1 MHCGILILIYIILF
15 KVVNMNHYPVAV
27 NSCKV
32 YNDSL
37 TELIYNQMKASGVT
51 KEMLDGKKIAIKP
64 NLVIS
69 KKPEIGA
76 TTHPVFLRC
85 AISAL
90 KMFGAENA
98 EYIVAESS
106 GGPYTTA
113 TIKNHYSVCGIS
125 EECGAP
131 LNYST
136 DAQIVMYP
144 EGETCKRFN
153 VITPIAEADVI
164 LNVCKLKTH
173 SLTKISC
180 AQKNYFGVIPGIEK
194 FEMHAAYSD
203 QKDFRSMLCDL
214 SEMLRSNKTL
224 INVCDGILGME
235 GNGPTGGTPRH
246 FGVVLT
252 SLSPY
257 CLDLA
262 AEKILGFEGTAP
274 MVTLAKERGLCPD
287 SADKLTVVG
296 ESLDDL
302 VIDDVVP
309 PDSQRKTFLSQLPNI
324 MGGKLAGFFSP
335 KPYINT
341 SKCVGCGECVRSCP
355 MHTIELVEK
364 SGKKQAKINRGDCIL
379 CYCCQELCPIVA
391 VDVKQNFLIKLVH

>member
-1 MHCGILILIYIILF
+1 MKNYI
-15 KVVNMNHYPVAV
+15 VAADRC
-27 NSCKV
+27 NV
-32 YNDSL
+32 YDDNL
-37 TELIYNQMKASGVT
+37 TELLYKQMTAAGVT
-51 KEMLDGKKIAIKP
+51 REMLENKKIAIKP

-76 TTHPVFLRC
+76 TTHPVFMRC
-85 AISAL
+85 AIAAL
-90 KMFGAENA
+90 KNFGAEGM
-98 EYIVAESS
+98 ELIVAESS

-113 TIKNHYSVCGIS
+113 TIKNHYSVCGIDES
-125 EECGAP
+125 CGAP

-136 DAQIVMYP
+136 DAEIMMFPDGV
-144 EGETCKRFN
+144 TCKRFN
-153 VITPIAEADVI
+153 VISPIAKADVI
-164 LNVCKLKTH
+164 LNLCKLKTH

-214 SEMLRSNKTL
+214 SEMLRQKKTL
-224 INVCDGILGME
+224 INLCDGILGME

-262 AEKILGFEGTAP
+262 AEKIMGFDGTAP
-274 MVTLAKERGLCPD
+274 MVTLAKERGLCPE
-287 SADKLTVVG
+287 SADELTIVG
-296 ESLDDL
+296 DSLDSL
-302 VIDDVVP
+302 MVENVIP
-309 PDSQRKTFLSQLPNI
+309 PDAQRKTFLNELPNLF
-324 MGGKLAGFFSP
+324 GGKLAGFFSP
-335 KPYINT
+335 KPYINKY
-341 SKCVGCGECVRSCP
+341 KCVGCGECVRSCP

-364 SGKKQAKINRGDCIL
+364 NGKKQAKIDRSKCIL
-379 CYCCQELCPIVA
+379 CYCCQELCPVVA
-391 VDVKQNFLIKLVH
+391 IDVKQNAIIKLAH

>member
-1 MHCGILILIYIILF
+1 MENYIVAADRCKIYDD
-15 KVVNMNHYPVAV
+15 N
-27 NSCKV
+27 
-32 YNDSL
+32 L
-37 TELIYNQMKASGVT
+37 TELLFRQMTAAGVT
-51 KEMLDGKKIAIKP
+51 KEMLENKKIAVKP

-76 TTHPVFLRC
+76 TTHPVFMKC
-85 AISAL
+85 AIAAL
-90 KMFGAENA
+90 KMFGAENM
-98 EYIVAESS
+98 ELIVAESS

-113 TIKNHYSVCGIS
+113 TIKNHYSVCGIDES
-125 EECGAP
+125 CGAP

-136 DAQIVMYP
+136 DAEIMMYP
-144 EGETCKRFN
+144 DGVTCKRFN
-153 VITPIAEADVI
+153 VIKPILNADVI
-164 LNVCKLKTH
+164 LNLCKLKTH

-214 SEMLRSNKTL
+214 SEMLRNKKTL

-235 GNGPTGGTPRH
+235 GNGPTGGTPRR

-262 AEKILGFEGTAP
+262 AEKILGFEGSAP
-274 MVTLAKERGLCPD
+274 MVTLAKEKGLCPQ
-287 SADKLTVVG
+287 SADELTVVG
-296 ESLDDL
+296 ADLDDL
-302 VIDDVVP
+302 RIDDVIP
-309 PDSQRKTFLSQLPNI
+309 PDAQRKTFLNELPNLF
-324 MGGKLAGFFSP
+324 GGKLATFFSP
-335 KPYINT
+335 KPYINKT
-341 SKCVGCGECVRSCP
+341 KCVGCGECVRSCP

-364 SGKKQAKINRGDCIL
+364 NGKKQAKINRSKCIL
-379 CYCCQELCPIVA
+379 CYCCQELCPVVA
-391 VDVKQNFLIKLVH
+391 IDVKQNAIIKLAH

>member
-1 MHCGILILIYIILF
+1 MSF
-15 KVVNMNHYPVAV
+15 YPVAV
-27 NSCKV
+27 DRCKV
-32 YNDSL
+32 YDDNL
-37 TELIYNQMKASGVT
+37 TDILYSQMVSAGVT
-51 KEMLDGKKIAIKP
+51 KEMLDNKRVAIKP

-76 TTHPVFLRC
+76 TTHPVFLKC

-90 KMFGAENA
+90 KKFGAEGMTM
-98 EYIVAESS
+98 IVAESS
-106 GGPYTTA
+106 GGPYTPA
-113 TIKNHYSVCGIS
+113 TIKNHYTVCGID
-125 EECGAP
+125 EGCGAP

-136 DAQIVMYP
+136 DAEIMMFP
-144 EGETCKRFN
+144 EGVTCKRFN
-153 VITPIAEADVI
+153 VIKPIVEADVI
-164 LNVCKLKTH
+164 LNLCKLKTH

-214 SEMLRSNKTL
+214 SEMLRQNKTL
-224 INVCDGILGME
+224 INLCDGILGME

-274 MVTLAKERGLCPD
+274 MVTLAKEKGLCPE
-287 SADKLTVVG
+287 SADMLEIIG
-296 ESLDDL
+296 ESLDEL
-302 VIDDVVP
+302 VIKDVIP
-309 PDSQRKTFLSQLPNI
+309 PDAQRKTFLNELPNLF
-324 MGGKLAGFFSP
+324 GGKLAGFFSP
-335 KPYINT
+335 RPHVNNK
-341 SKCVGCGECVRSCP
+341 KCVGCGECVRSCP
-355 MHTIELVEK
+355 MHTIGLVEK
-364 SGKKQAKINRGDCIL
+364 NGKKKAKIDHSKCIL
-379 CYCCQELCPIVA
+379 CYCCQELCPVVA
-391 VDVKQNFLIKLVH
+391 IDVKQNLLIKLVH

>member
-1 MHCGILILIYIILF
+1 MKNYTVAINKYTKYDENLTNLLF
-15 KVVNMNHYPVAV
+15 
-27 NSCKV
+27 
-32 YNDSL
+32 
-37 TELIYNQMKASGVT
+37 EQMKAAGVS
-51 KEMLDGKKIAIKP
+51 KEMLDNKKIAIKP

-69 KKPEIGA
+69 KKPEAAA
-76 TTHPVFLRC
+76 TTHPVFLKS

-90 KMFGAENA
+90 KMFGAENTTL
-98 EYIVAESS
+98 IVAESA

-113 TIKNHYSVCGIS
+113 TIKNHYSVCGIDES
-125 EECGAP
+125 CGAP

-136 DAQIVMYP
+136 DAQIVMFP

-153 VITPIAEADVI
+153 VISPIAEADVI

-180 AQKNYFGVIPGIEK
+180 AQKNYFGIIPGIEK

-203 QKDFRSMLCDL
+203 QKDFRRMLCDL
-214 SEMLRSNKTL
+214 SEMLRKSKTL

-235 GNGPTGGTPRH
+235 GNGPTGGTPRK
-246 FGVVLT
+246 FDVVLT

-274 MVTLAKERGLCPD
+274 MVTLAKEKGLCPD
-287 SADKLTVVG
+287 SADKLNIVG
-296 ESLDDL
+296 DKIDEL
-302 VIDDVVP
+302 VINDVVA
-309 PDSQRKTFLSQLPNI
+309 PDAQRKTFLSELHGLF
-324 MGGKLAGFFSP
+324 GGKVADFFSP
-335 KPYINT
+335 KPYIN
-341 SKCVGCGECVRSCP
+341 SNKCVGCGECVRSCP

-364 SGKKQAKINRGDCIL
+364 NGKKQAKINRNKCIL
-379 CYCCQELCPIVA
+379 CYCCQELCPLVA
-391 VDVKQNFLIKLVH
+391 VDVKQNILIRLVH

>member
-1 MHCGILILIYIILF
+1 MKF
-15 KVVNMNHYPVAV
+15 YPVAV
-27 NSCKV
+27 DSCKY
-32 YNDSL
+32 YNDDL
-37 TELIYNQMKASGVT
+37 TAVLYRQMQAAGVT
-51 KEMLDGKKIAIKP
+51 REMLEGKRIAVKP

-69 KKPEIGA
+69 KKPEAGA
-76 TTHPVFLRC
+76 TTHPVFMKC
-85 AISAL
+85 AIEAL
-90 KMFGAENA
+90 KMFGAENTRL
-98 EYIVAESS
+98 IVAESS

-113 TIKNHYSVCGIS
+113 TIKNHYNVCGIDES
-125 EECGAP
+125 IGAP

-153 VITPIAEADVI
+153 VISPIAEADVI
-164 LNVCKLKTH
+164 LNLCKLKTH

-203 QKDFRSMLCDL
+203 QKDFRGMLLDL
-214 SEMLRSNKTL
+214 SEMLSSTKTL

-235 GNGPTGGTPRH
+235 GNGPTGGSPRH
-246 FGVVLT
+246 FGAVLT

-274 MVTLAKERGLCPD
+274 MVTLAKEKGLCPET
-287 SADKLTVVG
+287 ADGLTVVG
-296 ESLDDL
+296 ETLETL
-302 VIDDVVP
+302 RIPDVVP
-309 PDSQRKTFLSQLPNI
+309 PDSQRRTFLSELPNLF
-324 MGGKLAGFFSP
+324 GGKLAGFFSP
-335 KPYINT
+335 KPYINLK
-341 SKCVGCGECVRSCP
+341 KCVGCGECVRSCP

-364 SGKKQAKINRGDCIL
+364 NGKKQAKINRSKCIL

-391 VDVKQNFLIKLVH
+391 VDVKQNPIIKLVH